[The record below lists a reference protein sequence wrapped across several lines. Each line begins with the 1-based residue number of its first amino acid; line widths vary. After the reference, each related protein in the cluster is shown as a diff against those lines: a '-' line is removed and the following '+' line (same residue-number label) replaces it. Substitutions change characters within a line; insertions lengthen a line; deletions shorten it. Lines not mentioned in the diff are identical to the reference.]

1 MYMDIEEFV
10 KKNMRQQKDEN
21 EIIEKLTTIIEY
33 YKNIN
38 SKQAKLLSKTVYDE
52 VKTTEN
58 LDKTELKKLLDYPKT
73 NIHMGEFGVGSR
85 GQGDFYVHNQI
96 AQSIKNTDT
105 ASIVNPTA
113 QDDGGVVKVEDTY
126 YITTAIDGIHSRLSD
141 YPFLAGFHTARAT
154 LRDVCVMGANPVAL
168 ISDIHL
174 ADDGDVG
181 KILDYTAGICAVSE
195 LTQVPLVSGSTLR
208 IGGDMVLGDR
218 LVGAVGAVGSSNTL
232 PKARSNA
239 KEGDLILMTEGC
251 GGGTI
256 TTTSIYNN
264 YPEVIKETLNIQ
276 FIKASQLLNN
286 YPSEDKIH
294 AMTDITNGGI
304 IGDSNEINKTTGLGI
319 HLYSE
324 NIKNLIN
331 SKVYNM
337 LDDLD
342 IDVLGVSVDS
352 LMIIVSEE
360 ESDTIIRLLNENK
373 IKTDVIGKITN
384 TGKTYLE
391 DESGNIKQLVP
402 KFREAAYTPI
412 KKVIDSINEVDFE
425 ENKKTIN
432 HATVESIKK
441 KDEIVS
447 WIKSRYE

>member
-1 MYMDIEEFV
+1 
-10 KKNMRQQKDEN
+10 
-21 EIIEKLTTIIEY
+21 
-33 YKNIN
+33 
-38 SKQAKLLSKTVYDE
+38 
-52 VKTTEN
+52 
-58 LDKTELKKLLDYPKT
+58 
-73 NIHMGEFGVGSR
+73 
-85 GQGDFYVHNQI
+85 
-96 AQSIKNTDT
+96 
-105 ASIVNPTA
+105 
-113 QDDGGVVKVEDTY
+113 
-126 YITTAIDGIHSRLSD
+126 
-141 YPFLAGFHTARAT
+141 
-154 LRDVCVMGANPVAL
+154 
-168 ISDIHL
+168 
-174 ADDGDVG
+174 
-181 KILDYTAGICAVSE
+181 
-195 LTQVPLVSGSTLR
+195 
-208 IGGDMVLGDR
+208 
-218 LVGAVGAVGSSNTL
+218 
-232 PKARSNA
+232 
-239 KEGDLILMTEGC
+239 
-251 GGGTI
+251 
-256 TTTSIYNN
+256 
-264 YPEVIKETLNIQ
+264 
-276 FIKASQLLNN
+276 
-286 YPSEDKIH
+286 
-294 AMTDITNGGI
+294 MTDITNGGI

-337 LDDLD
+337 LDNLD